1 MHLQALVISIL
12 NIGKL
17 YLSKQAYNL
26 AKRLVYDMPF
36 NNILF
41 LLASNSKT
49 MLSSLLWEQE
59 NAAIT
64 LVACLWILISL
75 AP

>member
-1 MHLQALVISIL
+1 MTGSNTVNTTSSTLMLMFLNKDIHLQALVISIL

-26 AKRLVYDMPF
+26 AKRLVYDMLF

-41 LLASNSKT
+41 LLASNSKA
-49 MLSSLLWEQE
+49 MLSSLL
-59 NAAIT
+59 
-64 LVACLWILISL
+64 
-75 AP
+75 